1 MASPTLNTA
10 GTSRDSFHDSGRG
23 SPETTRLARHSP
35 KPVAWNPLN
44 SGLSFSN
51 RADMTNPT
59 APVAAPDRYSA
70 SPLPQDTFRTLIALA
85 IVALTIGGWIYVLA
99 IPVDRF
105 ALSAQTKLW
114 WIEQIVGFVLAII
127 CIGIAMRKRAFLTP
141 AFWLT
146 IYSLVFDVMRWIFE
160 FREGQLRIPIAM
172 VLYALFIWR
181 LHLTRR
187 AAATEARTVAV

>member
-1 MASPTLNTA
+1 MESA
-10 GTSRDSFHDSGRG
+10 HQ
-23 SPETTRLARHSP
+23 
-35 KPVAWNPLN
+35 
-44 SGLSFSN
+44 
-51 RADMTNPT
+51 RAVYFPSTDMTNPI
-59 APVAAPDRYSA
+59 
-70 SPLPQDTFRTLIALA
+70 SPLPQNQELIPFMVTPLPRDLFRTLIALA
-85 IVALTIGGWIYVLA
+85 IVALTLGGWIYVMM

-127 CIGIAMRKRAFLTP
+127 SIGIAMRRRSFLAP

-172 VLYALFIWR
+172 LLYALFIWR

-187 AAATEARTVAV
+187 AVAARSVW

>member
-1 MASPTLNTA
+1 
-10 GTSRDSFHDSGRG
+10 
-23 SPETTRLARHSP
+23 
-35 KPVAWNPLN
+35 
-44 SGLSFSN
+44 
-51 RADMTNPT
+51 MTNPIS
-59 APVAAPDRYSA
+59 PVAAPQRYPA
-70 SPLPQDTFRTLIALA
+70 PPLPRDTLRTLIALA
-85 IVALTIGGWIYVLA
+85 IVALTLGGWIYVMM

-114 WIEQIVGFVLAII
+114 WIEQVVGFVLAII
-127 CIGIAMRKRAFLTP
+127 CIGIAMRRRSFLAP

-172 VLYALFIWR
+172 VLYALFVWR

-187 AAATEARTVAV
+187 TIAAERVRAV

>member
-1 MASPTLNTA
+1 
-10 GTSRDSFHDSGRG
+10 
-23 SPETTRLARHSP
+23 
-35 KPVAWNPLN
+35 
-44 SGLSFSN
+44 
-51 RADMTNPT
+51 MTNPIS
-59 APVAAPDRYSA
+59 PVAAPQRYPA
-70 SPLPQDTFRTLIALA
+70 PPLPRDTIRTLIALA
-85 IVALTIGGWIYVLA
+85 IVALTLGGWIYVMM

-114 WIEQIVGFVLAII
+114 WIEQVVGFVLAII
-127 CIGIAMRKRAFLTP
+127 CIGIAMRRRSFLAP

-172 VLYALFIWR
+172 VLYALFVWR

-187 AAATEARTVAV
+187 TIAAERARAV